1 MPGQAGGRRP
11 ARRARAPVAEARA
24 LPHAERECGAD
35 READLA
41 CRGPYGSAH
50 QRARFQRARGR
61 RLPAARAGVR
71 ARSALHDQEVTSHT
85 RPGSLHEPGRPS
97 HEWGGPLRPFH
108 HLYVHIPFCKH
119 KCGYCDF
126 NAYAG
131 MDRLMPDYVDALERE
146 LVFAR
151 ERYPFQELDS
161 VYLGGGTP
169 SLLQAQL
176 MARLLAF
183 IRRTFNVA
191 PDAEVTLEANPAS
204 TDEAKVA
211 AWLEGGVNRLSLGVQ
226 GFDRRALAVLERK
239 TDAAQAIKAFSLARK
254 MGMSNISIDLIY
266 AVPFQSLETWIETLR
281 RAIAMQP
288 DHVSTY
294 CLSFEEGT
302 LLYRRRAEGRVPE
315 VETDLQWDQLDA
327 ACDELEKAG
336 FRRYEVSSWAHPGFE
351 SRHNQ
356 AYWRCRPVYGAG
368 AGAHSY
374 AADGVNAWRWW
385 NVARPRDYIAAA
397 PSPRADGEE
406 LDARKAAAESLML
419 GLRTVQG
426 ATAPSGFD
434 RELDRL
440 QRDGLV
446 RRVDGRVVP
455 TRRGL
460 DLHNQIA
467 LAVL

>member
-1 MPGQAGGRRP
+1 MS
-11 ARRARAPVAEARA
+11 RAEGPTLA
-24 LPHAERECGAD
+24 LPGERGGK
-35 READLA
+35 DLLA
-41 CRGPYGSAH
+41 FR
-50 QRARFQRARGR
+50 
-61 RLPAARAGVR
+61 
-71 ARSALHDQEVTSHT
+71 
-85 RPGSLHEPGRPS
+85 
-97 HEWGGPLRPFH
+97 
-108 HLYVHIPFCKH
+108 HLYLHIPFCKH

-131 MDRLMPDYVDALERE
+131 MDRLMPDYVDAIERE

-151 ERYPFQELDS
+151 ERYPFQQLET

-169 SLLQAQL
+169 SLLSAEL
-176 MARLLAF
+176 MARLLRF
-183 IRRTFNVA
+183 IRANFNVA

-204 TDEAKVA
+204 TDEPKVA

-239 TDAAQAIKAFSLARK
+239 TDAAQATRAFGLARE
-254 MGMSNISIDLIY
+254 MGLANISIDLIY
-266 AVPFQSLETWIETLR
+266 AVPYQSLDTWLETLR
-281 RAIAMQP
+281 RAIALGP

-302 LLYRRRAEGRVPE
+302 LLYRRRAEGRLPE

-327 ACDELEKAG
+327 ACVELEAAG
-336 FRRYEVSSWAHPGFE
+336 FRRYEVSNWARAGGFE

-374 AADGVNAWRWW
+374 ATDGVNAWRWW
-385 NVARPRDYIAAA
+385 NVARPREYIAAA
-397 PSPRADGEE
+397 PTPRADGEE
-406 LDARKAAAESLML
+406 LDRRKTMAESLML
-419 GLRTVQG
+419 GLRTAEGV
-426 ATAPSGFD
+426 AAPAGFD
-434 RELDRL
+434 GELSNL

-446 RRVDGRVVP
+446 ERIDGRVVP

>member
-1 MPGQAGGRRP
+1 MACASTAASGARLPICGKSTLASGVNASVTAARTRTSSKSPGRS
-11 ARRARAPVAEARA
+11 RAPKTAWRSASASLCRTT
-24 LPHAERECGAD
+24 RTRRTTCGASWRPLAASGTPSSVPD
-35 READLA
+35 RQLQAF
-41 CRGPYGSAH
+41 R
-50 QRARFQRARGR
+50 
-61 RLPAARAGVR
+61 
-71 ARSALHDQEVTSHT
+71 
-85 RPGSLHEPGRPS
+85 
-97 HEWGGPLRPFH
+97 

-151 ERYPFQELDS
+151 ERYPFQQLET

-169 SLLQAQL
+169 SLLPPDLA
-176 MARLLAF
+176 ARLLHF
-183 IRRTFNVA
+183 IRVNFNVA

-204 TDEAKVA
+204 TDPPRIE

-226 GFDRRALAVLERK
+226 GFDPRALAVLERR
-239 TDAAQAIKAFSLARK
+239 TDAAQATHAFRLARS
-254 MGMSNISIDLIY
+254 MGLANISVDLIY
-266 AVPFQSLETWIETLR
+266 AVPYQSRETWLETLG
-281 RAIAMQP
+281 RAIELGP

-302 LLYRRRAEGRVPE
+302 LLHRRRAEGLVPE
-315 VETDLQWDQLDA
+315 VPSDLAWDQLDA
-327 ACDELEKAG
+327 ACAELESAG
-336 FRRYEVSSWAHPGFE
+336 YHRYEVSNWARGGGFE

-374 AADGVNAWRWW
+374 ATDGDRAWRWW
-385 NVARPRDYIAAA
+385 NIARPRDYIGAAGSGSTEA
-397 PSPRADGEE
+397 GREEMTPERA
-406 LDARKAAAESLML
+406 RAERVML
-419 GLRTVQG
+419 GLRTI
-426 ATAPSGFD
+426 SGVEPPAGFEEPLAALEKA
-434 RELDRL
+434 ELV
-440 QRDGLV
+440 V
-446 RRVDGRVVP
+446 RRGRRYLP

-460 DLHNQIA
+460 DLHNRIA